1 LRQQQGGG
9 GGDQIDVMQSAWQQ
23 ALALAERHLARGHWV
38 VRSMLTHLRALLVG
52 ARPMRA
58 VPAVRVQARVLA
70 SMAAGLLG
78 AGAFDDDHS
87 NSSDNSND
95 NKQKGNDGSR
105 RVPHASSVSVSVS
118 MAAAVADSASPL
130 LRLALPP
137 RSTLIDVDSHALAQ
151 RAFDA
156 APVFALATHG
166 ELLAD
171 LLALVAAALRRQE
184 QQQSSASAS
193 SSSSAGSA
201 PPPAAM
207 STGLFADAARYFARA
222 LNVFERGGGALG
234 ADAVRVRGKLAE
246 CAQAELSFATADD
259 QADADLVVVA
269 AMKAAAELEAADG
282 AAKAALAA
290 AASRAKSELAVVET
304 PNARLLREI
313 RIDLF
318 LGMAAWLFSPL

>member
-1 LRQQQGGG
+1 
-9 GGDQIDVMQSAWQQ
+9 M
-23 ALALAERHLARGHWV
+23 
-38 VRSMLTHLRALLVG
+38 
-52 ARPMRA
+52 
-58 VPAVRVQARVLA
+58 
-70 SMAAGLLG
+70 
-78 AGAFDDDHS
+78 
-87 NSSDNSND
+87 
-95 NKQKGNDGSR
+95 
-105 RVPHASSVSVSVS
+105 S

-184 QQQSSASAS
+184 QQQQQQSPASTFS
-193 SSSSAGSA
+193 TSSAGSA

-222 LNVFERGGGALG
+222 LVVFERGGGALG
-234 ADAVRVRGKLAE
+234 ADAVRVRGKLAQ
-246 CAQAELSFATADD
+246 CAAAELSFATADD

-290 AASRAKSELAVVET
+290 AASRAQSELAVVET

-318 LGMAAWLFSPL
+318 LGMAARLFCPL